1 MTAPIERHIFVA
13 YPWNLY
19 EDQTAYKRAF
29 TTTERALNVKFVFA
43 EQRVSTGTVLEKIVE
58 MIEAAALGIYDVTGW
73 NANVTLEYG
82 VAIGLGARAF
92 IAFNPERTDVADV
105 PSDVRGYDRLQYTD
119 LDELSSAVEDLFVQ
133 ELGTGTPGVDLLE
146 ADRRELML
154 VSSRIPRSDTAPA
167 H

>member
-1 MTAPIERHIFVA
+1 M
-13 YPWNLY
+13 
-19 EDQTAYKRAF
+19 
-29 TTTERALNVKFVFA
+29 
-43 EQRVSTGTVLEKIVE
+43 
-58 MIEAAALGIYDVTGW
+58 TGW

-105 PSDVRGYDRLQYTD
+105 PSDVRGYDRLQYAD
-119 LDELSSAVEDLFVQ
+119 LDELSSAVEDLIVQ

-154 VSSRIPRSDTAPA
+154 VIKESPDQTLRQLTELTGKRKDYVQLLLRRSSAELTTRGATRGTRYSAINGP
-167 H
+167 